1 MEVFSGRSRSGGGGD
16 VGEPF
21 LAILAPRRCRPLM
34 RKVLLGPGGTGGHKT
49 ILYQNVFARA
59 QNGRIMATELTV
71 KERAFAQLI
80 IEGTQVAAY
89 RKVYSAR
96 GNANTQ
102 TTNAY
107 KLSRRPKIKREVA
120 RLLRQREF
128 PADDYARI
136 RDLAVA
142 GLTEIFLQ
150 EPDPRLRAKV
160 GSVLLAY
167 ADAGLKLHPV
177 PSEKERK
184 FDELSQFVSEV
195 VRRHQEAVGR
205 GPQQPTIET
214 HQTEAPFLEV
224 ESDTEAPGQ
233 ETRNCSSRSRK
244 TIPPRLRFTSTPRR
258 RIWIRPAKTNSL
270 PFRAAFRRDI
280 GECHAW
286 DKARAF
292 QIDDIPIRAD
302 ENIRRCR

>member
-1 MEVFSGRSRSGGGGD
+1 
-16 VGEPF
+16 
-21 LAILAPRRCRPLM
+21 
-34 RKVLLGPGGTGGHKT
+34 
-49 ILYQNVFARA
+49 
-59 QNGRIMATELTV
+59 MATELTV

-214 HQTEAPFLEV
+214 PQTEAPFLEV

-233 ETRNCSSRSRK
+233 GDSELFESQPEDDTAEIEVHIDAAPENLDPPGKDELVAIPGCF
-244 TIPPRLRFTSTPRR
+244 PPRYRR
-258 RIWIRPAKTNSL
+258 VQGI
-270 PFRAAFRRDI
+270 
-280 GECHAW
+280 
-286 DKARAF
+286 
-292 QIDDIPIRAD
+292 
-302 ENIRRCR
+302 